1 MIALLEGIVSEHI
14 GDMVVI
20 SCAGVGYG
28 VWVTVEDQG
37 RLVNGAPAKVYVYEH
52 IREQSHDLFGFVD
65 ISTKQ
70 LFELLLTV
78 NGVGPKMALSV
89 LSVAP
94 ADEVKKA
101 IADGNMALLKAA
113 NGVGKRVAERIIV
126 DLKDKVGVGQTSDS
140 MVTFAQMGDE
150 AVDAL
155 IALGF
160 TTIDAQKAEQGIDT
174 TLSTEER
181 IKLALQ
187 QGVRR

>member
-1 MIALLEGIVSEHI
+1 MIALLEGTVSEHI

-28 VWVTVEDQG
+28 IWATVEDQG
-37 RLVNGAPAKVYVYEH
+37 RLANGAQARVYVYEH

-101 IADGNMALLKAA
+101 IAEGNMAVLKAA

-126 DLKDKVGVGQTSDS
+126 DLKDKVGL
-140 MVTFAQMGDE
+140 AQSADGGIVFTQVGDE

-160 TTIDAQKAEQGIDT
+160 TTLDAQKAVQGIDSE
-174 TLSTEER
+174 LSTEER
-181 IKLALQ
+181 IKIALQ

>member
-28 VWVTVEDQG
+28 VWATVEDQG

-65 ISTKQ
+65 ITTKQ

-126 DLKDKVGVGQTSDS
+126 DLKDKVGLAQSSDGIA
-140 MVTFAQMGDE
+140 TFIQMSDE

-155 IALGF
+155 MALGF
-160 TTIDAQKAEQGIDT
+160 TTIDAQKAVQGIDPA
-174 TLSTEER
+174 LSTEER

-187 QGVRR
+187 QGARR

>member
-1 MIALLEGIVSEHI
+1 MITLLEGIVSEHI

-28 VWVTVEDQG
+28 VWATVEDQG
-37 RLVNGAPAKVYVYEH
+37 RLVNGTPAKVYVYEH

-101 IADGNMALLKAA
+101 IADGNMAILKAA

-126 DLKDKVGVGQTSDS
+126 DLKDKVGFGQSSDN
-140 MVTFAQMGDE
+140 MVTFTQMGDE

-155 IALGF
+155 IALGY
-160 TTIDAQKAEQGIDT
+160 TTLDAQKAVQGIDT

-187 QGVRR
+187 QGVR

>member
-1 MIALLEGIVSEHI
+1 
-14 GDMVVI
+14 
-20 SCAGVGYG
+20 
-28 VWVTVEDQG
+28 
-37 RLVNGAPAKVYVYEH
+37 
-52 IREQSHDLFGFVD
+52 
-65 ISTKQ
+65 
-70 LFELLLTV
+70 
-78 NGVGPKMALSV
+78 
-89 LSVAP
+89 
-94 ADEVKKA
+94 
-101 IADGNMALLKAA
+101 MALLKAA

-160 TTIDAQKAEQGIDT
+160 TTIDAQKAVQGIDT

>member
-160 TTIDAQKAEQGIDT
+160 TTIDAQKAVQGIDT

>member
-1 MIALLEGIVSEHI
+1 MIALLEGTVSEHI

-28 VWVTVEDQG
+28 VWATVEDQG
-37 RLVNGAPAKVYVYEH
+37 RLVNGAQAKIYVYEH

-65 ISTKQ
+65 VSTKQ

-89 LSVAP
+89 LSVDP

-101 IADGNMALLKAA
+101 IAEGNMALLKAA

-126 DLKDKVGVGQTSDS
+126 DLKDKVGLAQSADGGI
-140 MVTFAQMGDE
+140 TFTQVGDE

-160 TTIDAQKAEQGIDT
+160 TTLDAQKAVQGIDT

-181 IKLALQ
+181 IRLALQ
-187 QGVRR
+187 QGIRR